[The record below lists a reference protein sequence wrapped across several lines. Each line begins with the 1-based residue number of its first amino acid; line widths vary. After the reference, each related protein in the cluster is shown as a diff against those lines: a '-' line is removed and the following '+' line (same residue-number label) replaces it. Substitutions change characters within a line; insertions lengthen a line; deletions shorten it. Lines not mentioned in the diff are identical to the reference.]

1 MRVAVIGAGG
11 IGGPLGA
18 SLAAAGHD
26 VTFVARGAH
35 LAAIRANG
43 LRIEGDRGLTHI
55 TPAQATDDPAS
66 IGKVDLIL
74 FAVRLWDVEA
84 AGAQCRPLIGPET
97 AIIPLQNGIDASE
110 RLLPILGADH
120 VLGATGLVTGT
131 ITAPGIVRQSGTH
144 HRITFGELDRR
155 HTPRLEMIHAACRAA
170 GIDAILS
177 DDIQRTRWEK
187 FIMLVPTSGVCAVTR
202 SALGPLR
209 ADPDC
214 MALFEAAMQEVYAVG
229 RAAGIALDPAIL
241 DTTRAF
247 FAGVPDAWTPSMAV
261 ALMNGQRLELP
272 WLAGR
277 VAELGRSLGVPTPV
291 NTTLY
296 AALKPFMNGAAQ

>member
-155 HTPRLEMIHAACRAA
+155 HTPRLDAIRDACRDA

-177 DDIQRTRWEK
+177 DDIQRARWEK
-187 FIMLVPTSGVCAVTR
+187 FIVLVPVSAVCAVTR

-214 MALFEAAMQEVYAVG
+214 MALIEAAMHEVYAVG

-241 DTTRAF
+241 EATRVF
-247 FAGVPDAWTPSMAV
+247 FAGVPDGWTPSMAV

-296 AALKPFMNGAAQ
+296 AALKPSMNGASQ